1 MMLSSATFQS
11 LLPWTHLFFAFTAGL
26 FGALIGSFLN
36 VVIYRVP
43 LGMSVNEP
51 KRSFCPMCK
60 APIPM
65 WRNVPIVSWLW
76 LRGKCGDCKAPIPFR
91 YVAVEILTC
100 ALFVAV
106 WKVFPPQAAP
116 FVMGLMALLV
126 AITWIDAAHMIIPT
140 PLTWI
145 ATGLG
150 LAACGMWPQLPVL
163 AGVAG
168 DWKHGL
174 LQSGIGWAAGF
185 FGLFAVVHLGKLA
198 LGKKEVSWP
207 KPVTWKLVEPDNE
220 TDPLRFVIDGEAHDW
235 WDLFNRPSDRLIVE
249 CTALRVD
256 ESEVQAGLL
265 TIRELGIELPDGR
278 SIALEN
284 LKALAGEATKTT
296 IPREAMGSGDPYL
309 LGAIGAFCGW
319 TGVLFCV
326 FASSIYA
333 LIAALFCR
341 IGFGRPLPYGPFLAL
356 AAATWL
362 FGGWRLWQWYM
373 EMIGF

>member
-1 MMLSSATFQS
+1 MIF
-11 LLPWTHLFFAFTAGL
+11 PWSHPLYAVIAGI

-51 KRSFCPMCK
+51 KRSFCPKCK
-60 APIPM
+60 SSIPM
-65 WRNVPIVSWLW
+65 WRNIPIVSWLL
-76 LRGKCGDCKAPIPFR
+76 LRGKCADCKAPIAFR
-91 YVAVEILTC
+91 YVAVEILTA

-106 WKVFPPQAAP
+106 WKTFPLPAAP

-126 AITWIDAAHMIIPT
+126 AITWIDAEHMIIPT

-145 ATGLG
+145 ATVLG
-150 LAACGMWPQLPVL
+150 VAASALWPKLPVL
-163 AGVAG
+163 AAVSGGEAG
-168 DWKHGL
+168 DWKFGL

-198 LGKKEVSWP
+198 LGKKSMRWE
-207 KPVTWKLVEPDNE
+207 KPVKWKLVEPDNDI
-220 TDPLRFVIDGEAHDW
+220 DPLRFVIDGEAHDW
-235 WDLFNRPSDRLIVE
+235 WDLFNRPSDRLLVE
-249 CTALRVD
+249 CAALRVNAR
-256 ESEVQAGLL
+256 EVQAGLL
-265 TIRELGIELPDGR
+265 TIREQGIELPDGTHVT
-278 SIALEN
+278 LEN
-284 LKALAGEATKTT
+284 LTALDGEATQTT

-309 LGAIGAFCGW
+309 LGALGAFCGW

-326 FASSIYA
+326 FASSVYA
-333 LIAALFCR
+333 LIAALFSR
-341 IGFGRPLPYGPFLAL
+341 IGFGKPLPYGPFLAL

-373 EMIGF
+373 GMMGY